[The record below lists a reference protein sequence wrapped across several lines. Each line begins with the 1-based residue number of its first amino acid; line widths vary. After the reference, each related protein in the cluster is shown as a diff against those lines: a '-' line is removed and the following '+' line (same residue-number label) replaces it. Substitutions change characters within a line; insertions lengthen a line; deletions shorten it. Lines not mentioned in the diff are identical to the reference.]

1 MKLVLNNILNT
12 DINHLEYVIKKAFNT
27 M

>member
-1 MKLVLNNILNT
+1 MKLALNNILNT
-12 DINHLEYVIKKAFNT
+12 DINHLEVVIKKAFNT